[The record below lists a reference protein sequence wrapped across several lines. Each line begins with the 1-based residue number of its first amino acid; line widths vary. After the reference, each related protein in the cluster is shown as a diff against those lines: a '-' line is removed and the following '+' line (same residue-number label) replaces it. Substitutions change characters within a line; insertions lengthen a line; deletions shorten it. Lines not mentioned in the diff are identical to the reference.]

1 MKNHQCL
8 HLDECQQHIL
18 KHDFVWK
25 CLGKISWNQENCFKS
40 NAIGTKDMF
49 RLPTEWWAMK
59 LIEAGNKEKVV
70 ETEKKE

>member
-1 MKNHQCL
+1 
-8 HLDECQQHIL
+8 
-18 KHDFVWK
+18 
-25 CLGKISWNQENCFKS
+25 
-40 NAIGTKDMF
+40 MF